1 LICFDLGNYLSFF
14 SELLVEFFWAYG
26 STDATNP
33 ATRGPVT
40 WPRRGR

>member
-1 LICFDLGNYLSFF
+1 LYFAPRRI
-14 SELLVEFFWAYG
+14 FWAYG